1 MAFGAS
7 RRRVPWPTP
16 ACRAIALSFTLPA
29 SAMAVRAAAIGDI
42 TIRPAVQG

>member
-1 MAFGAS
+1 VGGERFLTWK
-7 RRRVPWPTP
+7 V
-16 ACRAIALSFTLPA
+16 SFTSPA